1 MFDTHLVYAT
11 LFKVDVCLI
20 VDIHASVAIIFGTE
34 CSPWAVIL
42 SKWVMVF
49 TTSLKTIS
57 LGYKIFK
64 TTRNTR
70 EILVFMKKR
79 GGCRGS
85 NRFTH
90 RTKIYL

>member
-64 TTRNTR
+64 LLRTH
-70 EILVFMKKR
+70 EKFSVYEEKGWMQ
-79 GGCRGS
+79 
-85 NRFTH
+85 RF
-90 RTKIYL
+90 KQIYS